1 MGKERKRVCEKK
13 GVCSSTKIRETGR
26 NRDRER
32 GKGGK
37 LKYKTV

>member
-13 GVCSSTKIRETGR
+13 GVCSSTKIRETDR

-32 GKGGK
+32 EREGRKVK
-37 LKYKTV
+37 I